1 MTTKNKK
8 GFTII
13 EVVLVL
19 AIAGLIFLMVF
30 IALPALQRSQR
41 NTQRENDIARF
52 LTAINDYQTNN
63 SGRTPFSASTSGE
76 GASAVTT
83 TSLDANFIKRYID
96 QGITYDTTNG
106 VSCTAES
113 CPQFTDPDGELY
125 DFVISQS
132 SDTSSGAQ
140 NFPGYDNTD
149 VDHHVYVIINA
160 TCGQSEG
167 TYLQGTG
174 NRQIALFYSLEGGS
188 STCND
193 NH

>member
-52 LTAINDYQTNN
+52 LTAVNDYQTNN
-63 SGRTPFSASTSGE
+63 SGRTPFGTSASPT
-76 GASAVTT
+76 
-83 TSLDANFIKRYID
+83 LDTNFIRRYID
-96 QGITYDTTNG
+96 QGITFDATTG
-106 VSCTAES
+106 VSCTADS

-125 DFVISQS
+125 DFVISAS
-132 SDTSSGAQ
+132 ADTSQGAV
-140 NFPGYDNTD
+140 NFPGADNTD
-149 VDHHVYVIINA
+149 VDHHVYVILNA
-160 TCGQSEG
+160 TCGQNEG
-167 TYLQGTG
+167 TYFQGTG
-174 NRQIALFYSLEGGS
+174 DRQIALFYSLEGGS